1 LPVGNHTIYGLL
13 DVPLMV
19 AEIWKGRRIAVRSL
33 GEHIHYAV
41 PVWRDLL
48 GAGGMARGTR
58 DNVRALM
65 HDQQTILV
73 FPGGAREVN
82 KRRGQQY

>member
-1 LPVGNHTIYGLL
+1 
-13 DVPLMV
+13 MV
-19 AEIWKGRRIAVRSL
+19 
-33 GEHIHYAV
+33 
-41 PVWRDLL
+41 
-48 GAGGMARGTR
+48 RGTR